1 MQGAE
6 IDGTL
11 PPPQTELSGY
21 AKIFHSYTYKGFR
34 ENISVR
40 AHSDSLLHFTL
51 AASPVNSTSSG
62 QSSFARVQK
71 HSAGRNGASSKN
83 AKSSTKRAPP
93 PPPMLFPAHQ
103 PSRLQSIWDYIN
115 QINLLDYRTASVLSY
130 VCSAN
135 RSFETIPSA
144 LCIGS
149 SVNAFFVSHHQVCR
163 ASETALGDHCPC

>member
-71 HSAGRNGASSKN
+71 HSAGRNGASSKHAN
-83 AKSSTKRAPP
+83 PPPSEHRLLHRCSFPRINPHVCNLYGTILIRSIYWIIAPP
-93 PPPMLFPAHQ
+93 L
-103 PSRLQSIWDYIN
+103 Y
-115 QINLLDYRTASVLSY
+115 YRTSVQRIALSRQ
-130 VCSAN
+130 S
-135 RSFETIPSA
+135 RA
-144 LCIGS
+144 LC
-149 SVNAFFVSHHQVCR
+149 
-163 ASETALGDHCPC
+163 ASAAL